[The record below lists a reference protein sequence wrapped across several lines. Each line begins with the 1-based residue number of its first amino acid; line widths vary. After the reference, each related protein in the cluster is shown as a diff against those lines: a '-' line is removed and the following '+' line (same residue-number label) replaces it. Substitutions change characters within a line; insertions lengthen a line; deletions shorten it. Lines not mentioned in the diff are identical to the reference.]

1 MPLLLPPAEAHLY
14 YLPTHDR
21 PELTGPSQLAL
32 FRSWMTPEECARCD
46 RYVFEHSRHEYT
58 LTRALVRRAL
68 SLYADVEPAAWR
80 FRTGSHG
87 KPAIAEPRGHEH
99 IRFNLSN
106 TRGLIALLVVRDHE
120 VGVDVED
127 TERKSQTVE
136 VAERYFSELE
146 VAALW
151 ALPESERRAR
161 FFEYW
166 TLKEA
171 YIKARGLGLSIPLE
185 QFSFVLDPRDR
196 PITIRFDP
204 RLGDDPAR
212 WQFAQLELT
221 PRHACATAIA
231 LPGTQPVRYVIRE
244 LSPAQPAALVGPG
257 AGPGPGPGLGA
268 GRISRR

>member
-1 MPLLLPPAEAHLY
+1 MPLPLPPAEAHLY
-14 YLPTHDR
+14 YLPTYDR
-21 PELTGPSQLAL
+21 PELVTPSQLAL
-32 FRSWMTPEECARCD
+32 YRSWMTPEECARCD

-58 LTRALVRRAL
+58 LTRALIRSAL
-68 SLYADVEPAAWR
+68 SLYADVEPTAWR
-80 FRTGSHG
+80 FSTGSHG
-87 KPAIAEPRGHEH
+87 KPAIAGPRGHEH

-106 TRGLIALLVVRDHE
+106 TRGLIALLIVRDHE

-127 TERKSQTVE
+127 IDRKSQTVE
-136 VAERYFSELE
+136 VAERYFSPLE
-146 VAALW
+146 VDALW

-171 YIKARGLGLSIPLE
+171 YIKARGLGLSLPLE

-196 PITIRFDP
+196 PIGIRFDP

-221 PRHACATAIA
+221 PRHACAAAIA
-231 LPGTQPVRYVIRE
+231 LPSAQPVRFVIRE
-244 LSPAQPAALVGPG
+244 LLPAQRSSLVEPESGRGSGP
-257 AGPGPGPGLGA
+257 